1 MEKFLINYIN
11 KIGIQLSQE
20 QAKSFIIYMNELT
33 ECNKVM
39 NLTAITDP
47 KEIVIKHFADSLLT
61 CKAID
66 LSNKNV
72 IDVGTGAGF
81 PGLPIKIALQDV
93 KLTLLDALLKRID
106 FLQNVCEKT
115 NISDVT
121 FIHSRAE
128 DGARDSDLRE
138 SFDAV
143 VSRAVAPLN
152 ILCEYDLPFVKK
164 GGYFIALKSKDTE
177 NEVKNAQTALKELGG
192 KVIEIKNYILPDT
205 DIDRSIIIIEK
216 EKETPEKYPRRAK
229 KISTKPLV

>member
-1 MEKFLINYIN
+1 MTKKSKLWEK
-11 KIGIQLSQE
+11 
-20 QAKSFIIYMNELT
+20 
-33 ECNKVM
+33 
-39 NLTAITDP
+39 
-47 KEIVIKHFADSLLT
+47 IK
-61 CKAID
+61 
-66 LSNKNV
+66 
-72 IDVGTGAGF
+72 
-81 PGLPIKIALQDV
+81 P
-93 KLTLLDALLKRID
+93 
-106 FLQNVCEKT
+106 NVCKKT

-205 DIDRSIIIIEK
+205 DIDRSIVIIEK

-229 KISTKPLV
+229 KISTKPLVWSPPSSIKNHKYWLYFVVK